1 MPVKRLASVVPE
13 VAMFA
18 VVPEEGSVPDI
29 SEPTAT
35 LVGPDSW
42 ILYDLP
48 RQAAGMLT
56 RFTSL
61 TE

>member
-1 MPVKRLASVVPE
+1 MPVTRLAFVVPE
-13 VAMFA
+13 VAMLA
-18 VVPEEGSVPDI
+18 VVPDAGSVPDI

-35 LVGPDSW
+35 LVAPVSW

-48 RQAAGMLT
+48 RQAAGMLA
-56 RFTSL
+56 RFTWL